1 MELEKLKQGLSDP
14 QKLIDS
20 IQNSKA
26 PIPYEKYKNEY
37 DPLLHEV
44 ITNKTGKYPDKIVNT
59 EDAEGKKMQKQV
71 AVTRVAI
78 PFQEMIVGLRA
89 TFLCGNSIELS
100 GTAEKDSPEWDLL
113 KVIQKVWDDNKLD
126 YESKAE
132 AKLLMSE
139 TDCAELWF
147 ADEAPEGY
155 WTGTANEGKGGKL
168 ARPRVRILANS
179 LGDSLYPIFNRM
191 GDMIAFGRGYTIE
204 EDATK
209 EEHFDIY
216 LDDVVHVGAKTDG
229 KWIFN
234 AQPHGFNKIPV
245 IYYSQPRPEWYAVQP
260 AIERLEISASRHGNA
275 NDYMGYPL
283 MAVYGKIQK
292 FADKGDDGKVIE
304 LENGAK
310 IDMITWAQAPES
322 VELEHKNLLDWI
334 YTMTGTPKL
343 SGEDLTAA
351 GNYSGAAMRMRFLP
365 AHMKAAE
372 KEEIFGKGIQRR
384 INFLKAA
391 MAKINPAFAS
401 VQSFQIKPRF
411 KYFTPKNEQEEI
423 TMLTNALM
431 GDKPIMSQQTAIEL
445 NPLIEDKE
453 GEKTRVEDEKKAADA
468 AAQQLNS
475 SPGGLNQT
483 MNDTNLAVA

>member
-1 MELEKLKQGLSDP
+1 MELDKLKEGLKEP
-14 QKLIDS
+14 QRLIDS
-20 IQNSKA
+20 IQKSK
-26 PIPYEKYKNEY
+26 PVIPYEKYKNEY

-59 EDAEGKKMQKQV
+59 EAPDGTKIQKQV

-78 PFQEMIVGLRA
+78 PFQETIVGIRA
-89 TFLCGNSIELS
+89 TFLCGNPIELS
-100 GTAEKDSPEWDLL
+100 GTAEKGSTEWKLL
-113 KVIQKVWDDNKLD
+113 EVIQKVWDDNKLD
-126 YESKAE
+126 YENKAQ

-147 ADEAPEGY
+147 ADAPPDGY
-155 WTGTANEGKGGKL
+155 WKGTANEKL
-168 ARPRVRILANS
+168 TKAARPRVRILANS

-191 GDMIAFGRGYTIE
+191 GDMIAFGRGYIIE
-204 EDATK
+204 EDGVK
-209 EEHFDIY
+209 EDHFDIY
-216 LDDVVHVGAKTDG
+216 LEDVVHVGVKGEGEWT
-229 KWIFN
+229 FQS
-234 AQPHGFNKIPV
+234 QPHGFNKIPV

-304 LENGAK
+304 LETGAK
-310 IDMITWAQAPES
+310 IDMITWAQAPAS

-423 TMLTNALM
+423 TMLTNALI

-453 GEKTRVEDEKKAADA
+453 GEKTRVEDEKKAADV

-475 SPGGLNQT
+475 SPQGLDNQ
-483 MNDTNLAVA
+483 MNNPLNAVA